1 MTTLSMST
9 RRIQATLDEG
19 VVTALELRART
30 NNRSLSEELALQ
42 LHSRSPRAERIGHLL
57 QLTSELVSELHE
69 EVADLREGT
78 AKQFL
83 RERQETREEIQRVE
97 QLARGAAN
105 LTERVTVAQLSAW
118 TGMNWNTKTSADV
131 GKALKD
137 FSLQRGDDPAHPDHK
152 IPHPVY
158 LSINSYKPEIV
169 RQWLEQQGQPI
180 PKQLKYLQTPAD
192 CSGKW
197 FDAGKE

>member
-1 MTTLSMST
+1 M
-9 RRIQATLDEG
+9 DEE
-19 VVTALELRART
+19 VAAALELRARA

-42 LHSRSPRAERIGHLL
+42 LHSRSPRSERIGHLL
-57 QLTSELVSELHE
+57 QLTSELVAELHE

-97 QLARGAAN
+97 QLARGALN
-105 LTERVTVAQLSAW
+105 LTERVTVAQLSSW
-118 TGMNWNTKTSADV
+118 TGMNWDTRTAADV
-131 GKALKD
+131 GKALKE
-137 FSLQRGDDPAHPDHK
+137 FSLQRGDDPSHPDNK

-169 RQWLEQQGQPI
+169 RDWLEHQGQPI
-180 PKQLKYLQTPAD
+180 PKQLQYLQSPPP
-192 CSGKW
+192 SIGRW
-197 FDAGKE
+197 FSSTLE